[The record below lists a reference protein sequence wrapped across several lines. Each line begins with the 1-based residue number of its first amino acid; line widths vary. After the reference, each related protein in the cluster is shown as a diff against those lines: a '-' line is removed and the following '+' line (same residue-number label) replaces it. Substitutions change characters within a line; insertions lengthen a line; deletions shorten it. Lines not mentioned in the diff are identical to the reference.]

1 MEAAALLTWVLYTN
15 RPDTADGMAAR
26 EEVALVRDQGEA
38 ARLRCL
44 RLARMLE
51 DLHSGSECLRAVRLA
66 QDARRPLYWC
76 EPQEPTPQQRPG
88 VGANP

>member
-1 MEAAALLTWVLYTN
+1 MDAAAVAMTWILYTN
-15 RPDTADGMAAR
+15 QPDSAAGMAAR
-26 EEVALVRDQGEA
+26 EEVAVIRADGEA

-51 DLHSGSECLRAVRLA
+51 DLDSGSECLRAVRLA

-76 EPQEPTPQQRPG
+76 EPQA
-88 VGANP
+88 GAR